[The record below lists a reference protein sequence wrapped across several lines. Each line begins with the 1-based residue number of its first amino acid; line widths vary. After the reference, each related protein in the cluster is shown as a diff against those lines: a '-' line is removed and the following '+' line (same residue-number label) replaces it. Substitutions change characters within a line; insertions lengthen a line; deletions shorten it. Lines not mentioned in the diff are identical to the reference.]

1 MLPPSAGSATSTAGS
16 PGDTHEVVYKVT
28 TTGKVTIAF
37 ANAAG
42 ESRQETSSD
51 WTKTVTVGR
60 FDFAT
65 LSVANA
71 DPVTSVQLACEILV
85 DGVSKSRND
94 ASGRAAVASCSVTT
108 LD

>member
-65 LSVANA
+65 LSVAHA
-71 DPVTSVQLACEILV
+71 D
-85 DGVSKSRND
+85 R
-94 ASGRAAVASCSVTT
+94 
-108 LD
+108 